1 MRKLTLIAAAV
12 AMAAS
17 FTTEVNAGANDTAK
31 INAVVPPSIT
41 IGGGSTGGGTAPS
54 GSQSDAAN
62 DPGSNTNGGTLG
74 GIAYGQTYGAD
85 RSPDGSAFWATGHW
99 LIHSNVQVNKFACA
113 GTDLY
118 KGGVNPA
125 VAGDFNTLPIPLDT
139 AAPGTITASLSQ
151 DQSGGGGSAA
161 YSGVLLQDGNWEF
174 KQTNFVSFHA
184 GTQEPTQWVSCK
196 LHWTN
201 TDPEK
206 AQGDYMGFMRVYA
219 MYGGN
224 GA

>member
-99 LIHSNVQVNKFACA
+99 LIHSNVQVNKFA
-113 GTDLY
+113 
-118 KGGVNPA
+118 
-125 VAGDFNTLPIPLDT
+125 
-139 AAPGTITASLSQ
+139 
-151 DQSGGGGSAA
+151 
-161 YSGVLLQDGNWEF
+161 
-174 KQTNFVSFHA
+174 
-184 GTQEPTQWVSCK
+184 
-196 LHWTN
+196 
-201 TDPEK
+201 
-206 AQGDYMGFMRVYA
+206 
-219 MYGGN
+219 
-224 GA
+224 